1 MTISAN
7 VYEIAIV
14 LVSLAFLVL
23 IIVLIPMVLQ
33 LRRTIK
39 AVEELTVES
48 RKTVESL
55 NGLINITGVQAG
67 DIEELVKKAKDV
79 GLKFVAMG
87 DLLADNIKSPL
98 VTIISLLFGVEH
110 GFRRFFRRREKKGGG
125 GDATH

>member
-1 MTISAN
+1 MTITAN
-7 VYEIAIV
+7 AYEIAIL

-23 IIVLIPMVLQ
+23 VIVLVPMVMQ

-39 AVEELTVES
+39 AMEELTVES

-55 NGLINITGVQAG
+55 NEIIKITGVQAG
-67 DIEELVKKAKDV
+67 DVEELVKKVKDV
-79 GLKFVAMG
+79 GLKFVALG

-98 VTIISLLFGVEH
+98 ITIISLLFGVEH
-110 GFRRFFRRREKKGGG
+110 GFKRFFRGREKKGGG

>member
-1 MTISAN
+1 MTITAN
-7 VYEIAIV
+7 VYEIAIL

-55 NGLINITGVQAG
+55 NGLIKITGIEAG
-67 DIEELVKKAKDV
+67 DVEELVRKVKDV
-79 GLKFVAMG
+79 GLKFVALG
-87 DLLADNIKSPL
+87 DLMADNIKSPL
-98 VTIISLLFGVEH
+98 ITIISLLFGVEH